1 MKTPDIPV
9 NEQARLQSLHDSGLL
24 DAAPTER
31 FDRLTRLAKRLF
43 NSPVALISLV
53 DQERLWFASCDGVE
67 PGPVPRRVSFCGHT
81 ILNNAPLIIP
91 DAQSDDRFCDNPLVN
106 GPPHIRFYAGCP
118 VRLPDGAT
126 AGSLCIIDTE
136 PRQFSEADAMLLRD
150 LAAIVEDE
158 FTVLSVATS
167 DDLTGL
173 LNRRGFA
180 SLAGYAFSTHR
191 RRSEP
196 MSLGFIDLDEF
207 KEINDTWGHAAG
219 DEALSAMATLM
230 KGAFR
235 DSDLLARQG
244 GDEFVVLFND
254 TDDKGAWIAMQYLV
268 EQTDAF
274 NRDSGKPWRLG
285 FSWGV
290 VQFDDDKHQGLA
302 GLLKAADDEMYQM
315 KTAHK
320 KAGR

>member
-43 NSPVALISLV
+43 NAPVALISLV
-53 DQERLWFASCDGVE
+53 DQEQLLFASCDGAE
-67 PGPVPRRVSFCGHT
+67 PVPIPRRVSFCGHT
-81 ILNNAPLIIP
+81 ILSNTPLVIS
-91 DAQSDDRFCDNPLVN
+91 DALSDERFRDNPLVN

-136 PRQFSEADAMLLRD
+136 PRQFSDTDAQVLRD

-158 FTVLSVATS
+158 FMVLSVATS
-167 DDLTGL
+167 DELTGL
-173 LNRRGFA
+173 LNRRGFT
-180 SLAGYAFSTHR
+180 SLAGYAFSTHK

-196 MSLGFIDLDEF
+196 MSLGFIDLDDF

-219 DEALSAMATLM
+219 DEALNAMAMVM
-230 KGAFR
+230 KNAFR
-235 DSDLLARQG
+235 DSDLLGRLG

-254 TDDKGAWIAMQYLV
+254 TDEKGAWIALQYLV

-290 VQFDDDKHQGLA
+290 VQFDDNKHQDLA
-302 GLLKAADDEMYQM
+302 GLLKAADNEMYQM
-315 KTAHK
+315 KTTHK
-320 KAGR
+320 RAAG